1 MDDEDGG
8 HEMLAERRPF
18 EERSSSAL
26 PSFYPPSLSL
36 SLSLFLS
43 LFDLELVSGERGEHL
58 LPRRITE
65 CVL

>member
-36 SLSLFLS
+36 SL
-43 LFDLELVSGERGEHL
+43 FDLELVSGERGEHL